1 MKKLIMLLS
10 VFSILFILLTFL
22 QNKLEVID
30 AKIENLHYEN
40 NKLEHE
46 LNFIKTE
53 WEYINS
59 PANIAL
65 LTENYFDHR
74 PAELI
79 NIEDFIKFILI
90 TEEVK

>member
-1 MKKLIMLLS
+1 MKKLIILLS

-22 QNKLEVID
+22 QNKLEVIE

-53 WEYINS
+53 F
-59 PANIAL
+59 AAA
-65 LTENYFDHR
+65 T
-74 PAELI
+74 LI
-79 NIEDFIKFILI
+79 C
-90 TEEVK
+90 

>member
-1 MKKLIMLLS
+1 MKKLIILLS

-59 PANIAL
+59 PANITL

-79 NIEDFIKFILI
+79 NIEDFIKFILN